1 MSRFIP
7 QTSIPVFPPDQEQPD
22 PNALR
27 AVIYTE
33 TPVWAVERITG
44 AAELAQE
51 VYGPAAK
58 VIQVFALQLAIALV
72 CLRGDNAPDDT
83 AFPVYC
89 RDKGDAEALRVRA
102 DWLCHNLSTRA
113 IQRLL
118 REVTDR
124 ATLAPD
130 VVGN

>member
-1 MSRFIP
+1 M
-7 QTSIPVFPPDQEQPD
+7 
-22 PNALR
+22 
-27 AVIYTE
+27 
-33 TPVWAVERITG
+33 
-44 AAELAQE
+44 
-51 VYGPAAK
+51 
-58 VIQVFALQLAIALV
+58 FALQLAIALV